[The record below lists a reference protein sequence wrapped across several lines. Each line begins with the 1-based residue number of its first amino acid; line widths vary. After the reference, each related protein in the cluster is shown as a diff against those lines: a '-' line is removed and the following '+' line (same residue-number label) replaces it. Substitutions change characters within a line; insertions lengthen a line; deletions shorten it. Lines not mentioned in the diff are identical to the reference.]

1 MITFCQLFYFKVLF
15 SCAVISSKSKIPSD
29 WWSIFYLS
37 LSSVNDDWSPSLF
50 SPKTCNTPPP
60 PVFIQTPITKDR
72 TITPEFIMSGE
83 EGLVKLWNLSG
94 TNINV
99 PVWIKD
105 TFYMIVTL
113 FSTRVMDRPGT
124 FVAGVKAVVD
134 VWVRVLIGAKRHPFR
149 YVKSQKWRRQRVIT
163 RVSHVLDNPTVDI
176 AFLPINQAAGSRMT
190 H

>member
-1 MITFCQLFYFKVLF
+1 
-15 SCAVISSKSKIPSD
+15 
-29 WWSIFYLS
+29 
-37 LSSVNDDWSPSLF
+37 
-50 SPKTCNTPPP
+50 
-60 PVFIQTPITKDR
+60 
-72 TITPEFIMSGE
+72 
-83 EGLVKLWNLSG
+83 
-94 TNINV
+94 
-99 PVWIKD
+99 
-105 TFYMIVTL
+105 MIVTL

-190 H
+190 QYPVVYVALDKKLSAELFPEWKAHGVVICFIHWGCCWYTIETVYWPIGPWSHGVGNTCKIIVVSKRITPN